1 MLNHYLLPSTNYHT
15 PNWAEPTLDH
25 LILPPPPTP
34 PPPPPMAQLY
44 NNETPYQELP
54 NGGTQLLLVKQ
65 SKIKYMFNFQP
76 FCEKDYL
83 NTLEK
88 CCKCQEPILDRILR
102 ATGKPY
108 HPQVK
113 QFFVYIVKQA
123 SLLHIQWD
131 LNNGLFWYSNGPKWS
146 DHGMVCYSN
155 GPKWS
160 DHGMV
165 CYSNGDLN

>member
-1 MLNHYLLPSTNYHT
+1 
-15 PNWAEPTLDH
+15 
-25 LILPPPPTP
+25 
-34 PPPPPMAQLY
+34 
-44 NNETPYQELP
+44 
-54 NGGTQLLLVKQ
+54 
-65 SKIKYMFNFQP
+65 MFNFQP

-155 GPKWS
+155 G
-160 DHGMV
+160 
-165 CYSNGDLN
+165 DLNKGHYRASEQRKISSINQMQFEQQTKFRYSDVSGIQIPGIQIPLLQTRRGRNSKSP